1 MRVVQK
7 LALFDLDDT
16 LVDRRAAFN
25 VWAEQFAAARGLG
38 DRDVRF
44 LVRTGAQHAGPM
56 DGFFAMICEA
66 FDLPDDPGELWRQYR
81 RRMPELV
88 SCRAADLD
96 ALRRLRAAGWHTGIV
111 SNGMADNQLA
121 KIRHT
126 GLAEL
131 VDGWAISGE
140 AGCRKPDP
148 EIFRLAAARCGAN
161 RAPDGWVIGDN
172 LTLDVAGGHAAGMH
186 TIWLRPDA
194 RAWSF
199 HGPAPNLVVDTVAD
213 AVDALL
219 AQHDRRRHTRPDP
232 GKP

>member
-1 MRVVQK
+1 MVIVRVVQK

-25 VWAEQFAAARGLG
+25 VWAEQFAAARRLG

-44 LVRTGAQHAGPM
+44 LVRAGAQHAGPM

-96 ALRRLRAAGWHTGIV
+96 ALRRLRAAGWRTGIV

-126 GLAEL
+126 GWPNWSMAGPSPARPVAASPIPRSSGWRPLA
-131 VDGWAISGE
+131 V
-140 AGCRKPDP
+140 
-148 EIFRLAAARCGAN
+148 
-161 RAPDGWVIGDN
+161 APIGHP
-172 LTLDVAGGHAAGMH
+172 TLG
-186 TIWLRPDA
+186 
-194 RAWSF
+194 
-199 HGPAPNLVVDTVAD
+199 
-213 AVDALL
+213 
-219 AQHDRRRHTRPDP
+219 
-232 GKP
+232 